1 MGDLGTLSP
10 VTIKDV
16 WKHEASDFTPWL
28 AKNAHRLGEAL
39 GLKLEHVETEAKVGD
54 YRADLVFRVERTD
67 RIVVVENMLDPTDHD
82 HLGKLITYAAGLGA
96 RYAVL
101 IATEYRD
108 EHRSAL
114 DWLNSVSTDDFAFFG
129 VVLETWRIDD
139 SKPAPRLRVDVKPD
153 RWRRRVAADRRAAGA
168 SELLLAYREFWSE
181 FLPEFKDTWPSMN
194 RQPVADS
201 SMHFSH
207 SGLTFRAAFSDG
219 TLRAERYSTAG
230 EKQANQEWFDRLYSR
245 KDEIQEVVGGPLD
258 LKWNPRPERAGFTVS
273 LVYPEP
279 IDVRSQDDR
288 RAAKKWLIDA
298 MKRMREAF
306 TGELGTKD

>member
-1 MGDLGTLSP
+1 MDDLGTLSP
-10 VTIKDV
+10 VSVRKV
-16 WKHEASDFTPWL
+16 WNNEASDFTPWL
-28 AKNAHRLGEAL
+28 AENADRLGEAL
-39 GLKLEHVETEAKVGD
+39 DLKLEHVKTEAQVGD
-54 YRADLVFRVERTD
+54 YRADLVFREKD
-67 RIVVVENMLDPTDHD
+67 RGRLVVVENMLEPTNHD

-101 IATEYRD
+101 IAPEYRA
-108 EHRSAL
+108 EHLSAL
-114 DWLNSVSTDDFAFFG
+114 NWLNSASTDDFAFFG

-153 RWRRRVAADRRAAGA
+153 RWRRRVAADRRAAEA

-181 FLPEFKDTWPSMN
+181 FLPEFKDTWPSQN
-194 RQPVADS
+194 RQPVAES
-201 SMHFSH
+201 SMHFFH
-207 SGLTFRAAFSDG
+207 SGLKFRAAFSGG

-230 EKQANQEWFDRLYSR
+230 ETQANQEWFDRLYSR

-258 LKWNPRPERAGFTVS
+258 LKWNPRPERDGFTVS

-279 IDVRSQDDR
+279 INVRSQDDR